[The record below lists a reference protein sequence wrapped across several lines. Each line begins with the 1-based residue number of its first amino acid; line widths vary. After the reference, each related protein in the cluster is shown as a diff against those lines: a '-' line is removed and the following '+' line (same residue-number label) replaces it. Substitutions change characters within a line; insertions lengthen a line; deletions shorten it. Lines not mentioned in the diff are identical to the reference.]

1 MSEPVTTPITETET
15 QPPPRKK
22 IVQPRTEAQ
31 LAALEKARIAKKAKR
46 EARAEAERVAAQE
59 PEEVEEE
66 PAPTEPEP
74 EEEAEEEPAEEEPAE
89 PEAEPVPKKTRTK
102 KINRTSN
109 IRFVAR

>member
-66 PAPTEPEP
+66 PAPEPA

-89 PEAEPVPKKTRTK
+89 PEAEPVPKKTRTTK
-102 KINRTSN
+102 KIRSN